1 MPLASQVRPHCFKG
15 IGFRDPLIYAIGAI
29 ATTIQSCSHFR
40 LPDVIGSFITSPPER
55 FLACQGD
62 PGGIELAVFCGV
74 ELFHQVFSKSE
85 VVSRG
90 DQDPPAERA
99 ALAIYSTE
107 LRLPDMIGGLFAAP
121 PVLAMPEE
129 LFWIDP
135 FIQLAIE
142 LLVGVGIVSEVCVL
156 ADIAPEAASLANCA
170 IAYYRFI

>member
-1 MPLASQVRPHCFKG
+1 M
-15 IGFRDPLIYAIGAI
+15 
-29 ATTIQSCSHFR
+29 
-40 LPDVIGSFITSPPER
+40 IGSFVALPPEP

-74 ELFHQVFSKSE
+74 DLLYQILSKPE

-99 ALAIYSTE
+99 ALAISSAE
-107 LRLPDMIGGLFAAP
+107 LRLPDMIRGLSAAP
-121 PVLAMPEE
+121 PVLTMPEE

-156 ADIAPEAASLANCA
+156 ADIALGPCRMGIST
-170 IAYYRFI
+170 RRKGPSRS